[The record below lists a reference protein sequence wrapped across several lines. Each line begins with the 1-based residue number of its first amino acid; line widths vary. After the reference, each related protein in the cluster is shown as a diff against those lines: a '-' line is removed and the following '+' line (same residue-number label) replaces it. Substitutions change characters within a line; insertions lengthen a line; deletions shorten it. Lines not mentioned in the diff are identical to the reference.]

1 MTDQQ
6 LDELRLLGD
15 ELRAVFTAE
24 RNAIAA
30 LDHERLLVLAE
41 SKQHVAARLA
51 ELQPMITR
59 NAEAKTLFE
68 AIRIEARATAL
79 LAATAMKVVQTMLG
93 QAEPA
98 GYDRRANRTTISAP
112 AFRNLRA
119 F

>member
-51 ELQPMITR
+51 ELQPMITK
-59 NAEAKTLFE
+59 NDEARTLFE
-68 AIRIEARATAL
+68 AIRVEARATAL

-93 QAEPA
+93 TEPT
-98 GYDRRANRTTISAP
+98 GYDRRAHRTAISAP